1 MLQEDNTDLINCENI
16 VLINCVGSRNS
27 EHPYCSKVCC
37 NQSVQLALKV
47 KEINPQ
53 ANVFVLYRDM
63 RTYGFTE
70 DNYLKAR
77 KKGINFIRYDLDF
90 KPEVSQT
97 GDGLKVR
104 VWDEILQ
111 KYLLIPAD
119 LVGLGVATVANSDNE
134 KLAKLLKVPLNQDGF
149 FLEAHMKL
157 RPVDF
162 STDGIFV
169 CGLAHGPKPIVE
181 AIVQGK
187 AAAGRACTILNK
199 EKNSGRRS
207 NSRS

>member
-1 MLQEDNTDLINCENI
+1 MILATGGEEYRPQEYLYGENERVKTYLEIEEMLQEDNTDLINCENI

-149 FLEAHMKL
+149 FLGSPYE
-157 RPVDF
+157 
-162 STDGIFV
+162 TQTG
-169 CGLAHGPKPIVE
+169 
-181 AIVQGK
+181 
-187 AAAGRACTILNK
+187 
-199 EKNSGRRS
+199 
-207 NSRS
+207 